1 MATETFEID
10 WSISLFD
17 KCPSYFDLYDK
28 HGRIALKLAP
38 KPVPTIAPKPVPTIA
53 PTLQVNPI
61 EIICKTLTGARI
73 IIHIDEFK
81 LVFNLKQ
88 DIYKKTDIMIDDQ
101 RLVYNGKILDDMKT
115 IESYNIMNGTTI
127 NMVCRLRG
135 GMFHS
140 TSSRADFVSLNF
152 TSKFQSGS
160 KMIVCLRTFNICLDT
175 LNELEH
181 RLHTC
186 KTDEQ
191 IDKIYELIKS
201 VYLS

>member
-1 MATETFEID
+1 MATATSEID
-10 WSISLFD
+10 WSINLFD

-28 HGRIALKLAP
+28 DGRLAQQIASNLAP
-38 KPVPTIAPKPVPTIA
+38 TMA
-53 PTLQVNPI
+53 PTLQVKSKEPI

-101 RLVYNGKILDDMKT
+101 RLVYNGKVLDDMKT
-115 IESYNIMNGTTI
+115 IDSYNIMNGTTI

-140 TSSRADFVSLNF
+140 TSSRADYISLNF

-191 IDKIYELIKS
+191 IDKIYDLIKS